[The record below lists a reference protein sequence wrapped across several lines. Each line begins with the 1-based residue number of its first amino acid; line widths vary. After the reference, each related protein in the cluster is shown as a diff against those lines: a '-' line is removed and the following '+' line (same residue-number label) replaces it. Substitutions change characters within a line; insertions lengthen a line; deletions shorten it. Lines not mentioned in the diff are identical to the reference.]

1 LDLPFLFLVP
11 LTKTMF
17 AYLKGKLAH
26 KDPTFVI
33 LDINGVGYEVK
44 ISLNTFSKIKD
55 QENIQLF
62 THFYVKEDAQ
72 VLFGFADIHEKQT
85 FLHLVSISGVGPSTG
100 LMVLSSLT
108 PQEVEQAIL
117 SEDVLTIQGV
127 KGIGAKTAQRI
138 ILELKDKVGKDNS
151 GGDLLNLPIS
161 RQNTTRNEALA
172 ALVTLGINKAAAQK
186 SVDKVLKGSSS
197 DISLEDLI
205 KLALKAA

>member
-1 LDLPFLFLVP
+1 
-11 LTKTMF
+11 MF

-117 SEDVLTIQGV
+117 SEDVGTIQGV

-151 GGDLLNLPIS
+151 GGDLLDLPIS

-186 SVDKVLKGSSS
+186 SVDKILKGSSS